1 MSKHTYIYPLPESAR
16 FLWMLARQNSSDLFG
31 YPYDTHR
38 TGWLTTIRL
47 DEEFGHARDAVMR
60 LIKDAPRVCIGF
72 GYTIPDSVSGEPDYH
87 DTHEVTRLITRRL
100 WDGEVVS
107 DSTRRYIMRTIRSR
121 TVPDCDPC
129 DAVEAFLDAHRGQ
142 MIIPVWM

>member
-1 MSKHTYIYPLPESAR
+1 MGKHTYLYPLPEEAR
-16 FLWMLARQNSSDLFG
+16 FLWMLARQNPSDLFG
-31 YPYDTHR
+31 YPDDDHAA
-38 TGWLTTIRL
+38 GWLTATRL
-47 DEEFGHARDAVMR
+47 SEEFGRARDAVMR

-72 GYTIPDSVSGEPDYH
+72 GYTIPNSVSGEPDYH

-100 WDGEVVS
+100 WDGEVVN
-107 DSTRRYIMRTIRSR
+107 DRTRRYVMGTIRGR

-129 DAVEAFLDAHRGQ
+129 DAVEAFLNAHRYK